1 MRLNFRQAF
10 SPKLSLNLNLNLSL
24 RARVFLASVICASAI
39 GGVQQAKA
47 EENMSSVS
55 KASEIPEKR
64 DFKMSSEVNPCNDFH
79 QYVCGDAEKSF
90 TLREDRS
97 AHIFAFDDS
106 DERIL
111 EKKKSFFK
119 NIDQE
124 KKLPPRAFQMKAYY
138 KACMNEKSA
147 ASEERQLVRELIQDA
162 DKIKTMKDYIEFNKA
177 NMTNEKWSFIGYDL
191 SPNIDNPKI
200 YDVTFDLGFMFLPEH
215 SYYDND
221 ELTSAFRDLMAEF
234 FNTIYPKGNA
244 EDHKKRAQAIIDF
257 EKRFKATYP
266 LPADFRQRYTE
277 PRYVSREDFFKRTNM
292 IGLEKFFKKNIP
304 DSTLVRDF
312 IPESFEFVQKEL
324 KQENLQVLKD
334 MFVYRSARGFM
345 DDAFPELFK
354 KRMAFSHKFL
364 GGAPTRPDRQER
376 CTMSV
381 MGAFNRELD
390 QEMLPR
396 LFPNFPKQKMI
407 DVTTKIRAAI
417 LEGIKKNT
425 WLSAESKKGAL
436 EKIEKAKL
444 QIIQPMTDKEWDFKP
459 IQAYS
464 SEKPYANSKKMALL
478 GHERSLKKLKEGVN
492 QEAWGMGPL
501 TVNAY
506 YSPDKNKFVMPIGI
520 LQYPFFVPEGDVVEN
535 LGAVGAVV
543 AHELGHSIDDQGSK
557 FNSEGKLKQWMS
569 DEDVKKFKI
578 RGEKMITQFNKIGHN
593 GELTLG
599 ENVADLV
606 GLSFGYNAAFPE
618 NKGSVEDKKKFFVA
632 YARLWCGVAR
642 EKTKEMWLKTDP
654 HSMGFARIN
663 EQVKHQSGFHEVF
676 QCTSRNKLF
685 LSPKDRI
692 QIW

>member
-1 MRLNFRQAF
+1 MKINFGQVLLFA
-10 SPKLSLNLNLNLSL
+10 
-24 RARVFLASVICASAI
+24 VFAVSTSF
-39 GGVQQAKA
+39 A
-47 EENMSSVS
+47 E
-55 KASEIPEKR
+55 KTEIPEKR
-64 DFKMSSEVNPCNDFH
+64 DFKISQNINPCDDFH
-79 QYVCGDAEKSF
+79 AYVCDDVEKNF
-90 TLREDRS
+90 KLREDRS
-97 AHIFAFDDS
+97 AHTFAFDDS

-138 KACMNEKSA
+138 KACMNFESSAKEEKN
-147 ASEERQLVRELIQDA
+147 LVKELIKDVSQLST
-162 DKIKTMKDYIEFNKA
+162 IKDYVEFNKK
-177 NMTNEKWSFIGYDL
+177 NMTNEKWSFVGYDL

-200 YDVTFDLGFMFLPEH
+200 YDVTFDLGYMFLPEH
-215 SYYDND
+215 SYYENT
-221 ELTSAFRDLMAEF
+221 ELVAAFAELMADF
-234 FNTIYPKGNA
+234 LDIIYPNEKR
-244 EDHKKRAQAIIDF
+244 EEHLKRAQAIIDF
-257 EKRFKATYP
+257 EKRFKVTYP

-277 PRYVSREDFFKRTNM
+277 PRYVTRAEFFKRTSA
-292 IGLEKFFKKNIP
+292 IGLEAFFNKNVP
-304 DSTLVRDF
+304 AGTLVRDF

-324 KQENLQVLKD
+324 KQENLQILKD

-345 DDAFPELFK
+345 DNAYPELFK
-354 KRMAFSHKFL
+354 KRLAFSYKFL

-381 MGAFNRELD
+381 MGSFSRELD

-396 LFPNFPKQKMI
+396 LFPNFPKQKMV
-407 DVTTKIRAAI
+407 DVSTKIRASI
-417 LEGIKKNT
+417 IDGIEKNT
-425 WLSAESKKGAL
+425 WLSTESKSGAL
-436 EKIEKAKL
+436 EKIKKAKL

-459 IQAYS
+459 IQTYS
-464 SEKPYANSKKMALL
+464 ADKPYSNSQRLALL
-478 GHERSLKKLKEGVN
+478 GHKRALEKLKKGVN

-520 LQYPFFVPEGDVVEN
+520 LQYPFFVPEGDVIEN

-543 AHELGHSIDDQGSK
+543 GHELGHAIDDEGSK
-557 FNSEGKLKQWMS
+557 FNSDGQLKQWMN
-569 DEDVKKFKI
+569 DDDIKKFKV
-578 RGEKMITQFNKIGHN
+578 RGEKMKDQFAKIGHN

-606 GLSFGYNAAFPE
+606 GLSFGYKAAFPE

-654 HSMGFARIN
+654 HSLGYARIN
-663 EQVKHQSGFHEVF
+663 EQMKHQSGFQEAY
-676 QCTSRNKLF
+676 QCHSNNKLF
-685 LSPKDRI
+685 LSEKERI

>member
-1 MRLNFRQAF
+1 MQLNIKQVLGL
-10 SPKLSLNLNLNLSL
+10 KLTQSASLK
-24 RARVFLASVICASAI
+24 ARVFLASIVCLTTVLGVQVASASEKL
-39 GGVQQAKA
+39 A
-47 EENMSSVS
+47 VS
-55 KASEIPEKR
+55 AKASEIPEKR
-64 DFKMSSEVNPCNDFH
+64 DFKLSTEVSPCDDFH
-79 QYVCGDAEKSF
+79 QYVCGDVEKNF

-97 AHIFAFDDS
+97 AHTFAFDDS

-138 KACMNEKSA
+138 KACMNPKSA
-147 ASEERQLVRELIQDA
+147 ANEERSLVQQLVSDMK
-162 DKIKTMKDYIEFNKA
+162 KIKTIKDYIDLNKT
-177 NMTNEKWSFIGYDL
+177 NMTNEKWSFVGYDL
-191 SPNIDNPKI
+191 SPNIDDPKI

-215 SYYDND
+215 SYYENE
-221 ELTSAFRDLMAEF
+221 ELISAFRDLMAEF
-234 FNTIYPKGNA
+234 FNTIYPNEKA
-244 EDHKKRAQAIIDF
+244 DDHKKRAQAIIDF
-257 EKRFKATYP
+257 EKKFKATYP
-266 LPADFRQRYTE
+266 MPADFRKRYTE
-277 PRYVSREDFFKRTNM
+277 PRYVTREEFFKKTSA
-292 IGLEKFFKKNIP
+292 IGLEQFFQKHVP
-304 DSTLVRDF
+304 ASTLVRDF

-324 KQENLQVLKD
+324 TQENLQVLKD
-334 MFVYRSARGFM
+334 MYVYRSARGFM
-345 DDAFPELFK
+345 DDAYPELFK
-354 KRMAFSHKFL
+354 KRLAFSHKFL

-407 DVTTKIRAAI
+407 DVTTKIRASI
-417 LEGIKKNT
+417 LDGIQKNT
-425 WLSAESKKGAL
+425 WLSPESKKGAL

-444 QIIQPMTDKEWDFKP
+444 QIIQPTTDKEWDFKP
-459 IQAYS
+459 IQSYS
-464 SEKPYANSKKMALL
+464 AEKPYANGKKLTLL
-478 GHERSLKKLKEGVN
+478 GHQRALKKLKEGVN

-543 AHELGHSIDDQGSK
+543 GHELGHSIDDEGSK
-557 FNSEGKLKQWMS
+557 FNSDGKLKQWMS
-569 DEDVKKFKI
+569 DADIQKFKS

-606 GLSFGYNAAFPE
+606 GLGFGYNAAFPE

-654 HSMGFARIN
+654 HSLGFARIN
-663 EQVKHQSGFHEVF
+663 EQVKHQPGFYEAF
-676 QCTSRNKLF
+676 QCTSKNKLF
-685 LSPKDRI
+685 LAPKERI